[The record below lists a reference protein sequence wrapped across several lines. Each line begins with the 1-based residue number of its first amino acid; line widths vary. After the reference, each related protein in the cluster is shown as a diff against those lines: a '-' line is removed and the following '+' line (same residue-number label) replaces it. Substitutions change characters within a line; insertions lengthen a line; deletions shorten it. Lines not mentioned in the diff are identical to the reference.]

1 MAHQVMVMKDGEIV
15 ESGSVQ
21 QVLAAPRAPHA
32 RPARA
37 AFAV

>member
-21 QVLAAPRAPHA
+21 QVLAAPHA
-32 RPARA
+32 RPPRA